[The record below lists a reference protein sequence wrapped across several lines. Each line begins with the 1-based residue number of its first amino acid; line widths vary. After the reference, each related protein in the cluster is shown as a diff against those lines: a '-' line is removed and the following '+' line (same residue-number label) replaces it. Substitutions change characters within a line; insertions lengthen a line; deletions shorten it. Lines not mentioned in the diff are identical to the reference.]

1 MFHVFQGHRERE
13 SIPGNRGRR
22 PRTGPPPPRC
32 LSPSRGLLEHVE
44 HVPAYCTYSY
54 LYPSLP
60 AHALQLVG
68 TCSTCSTLALREGT
82 SGEGGAGNVGPET
95 RPNVGLGRTPW
106 GPRASGPVAA
116 RITPWRG
123 RLGD

>member
-68 TCSTCSTLALREGT
+68 TCSTCSTLVLREETPGNAAPRT
-82 SGEGGAGNVGPET
+82 SA
-95 RPNVGLGRTPW
+95 RRHARTAAW
-106 GPRASGPVAA
+106 G
-116 RITPWRG
+116 G
-123 RLGD
+123 RLGDREPVAQWPPIKARRACRR